1 MNDRSPPRISV
12 FLVDDHPL
20 VRQGLA
26 LLLAQAGFAIAGE
39 ADNAPSTLAHPG
51 LATAQIVVLDLGL
64 GSASGLELIPA
75 LCQRGLR
82 VVVYSMHDEPTIVR
96 RALAAGAA
104 GYVTK
109 GEAAQSL
116 IEAIRTVLAGRNYLS
131 PRAAD
136 ALAPAVADPEH
147 SPATMGSE

>member
-20 VRQGLA
+20 VRRGLV
-26 LLLAQAGFAIAGE
+26 LLLEQAGLAIAGE
-39 ADNAPSTLAHPG
+39 AENAPSALAHPR
-51 LATAQIVVLDLGL
+51 LASAQVVVLDLGL
-64 GSASGLELIPA
+64 EPASGLELIPA

-82 VVVYSMHDEPTIVR
+82 VVVYSMHDEASIVR
-96 RALAAGAA
+96 RTLAAGSA

-116 IEAIRTVLAGRNYLS
+116 IEAIHAVLAGRHYLS
-131 PRAAD
+131 PAAAA
-136 ALAPAVADPEH
+136 ALAPTVTEPDPG
-147 SPATMGSE
+147 P